1 MPAKDFYHN
10 TVKTALIKDGW
21 TITKDPLI
29 LRVGT
34 RNVQVDLG
42 AEKLIAAERGA
53 TKIAVEVKS
62 FISPSLINEL
72 EKAWGQFFFYSR
84 ILQKQ
89 DPSRLIYLA
98 VEGDIFATLFEEEAG
113 KLLLA
118 EPGFRLFTF
127 DALMEEIIQWK
138 PQIDS

>member
-1 MPAKDFYHN
+1 MSWKKHGDNSFF
-10 TVKTALIKDGW
+10 I
-21 TITKDPLI
+21 
-29 LRVGT
+29 
-34 RNVQVDLG
+34 VQYF
-42 AEKLIAAERGA
+42 KNQ
-53 TKIAVEVKS
+53 T
-62 FISPSLINEL
+62 P
-72 EKAWGQFFFYSR
+72 
-84 ILQKQ
+84 
-89 DPSRLIYLA
+89 RLIYLA

>member
-1 MPAKDFYHN
+1 M
-10 TVKTALIKDGW
+10 
-21 TITKDPLI
+21 
-29 LRVGT
+29 
-34 RNVQVDLG
+34 
-42 AEKLIAAERGA
+42 
-53 TKIAVEVKS
+53 
-62 FISPSLINEL
+62 
-72 EKAWGQFFFYSR
+72 
-84 ILQKQ
+84 
-89 DPSRLIYLA
+89 A